1 MRSRVA
7 LAALLLVVGAAC
19 TRGDDDDAEPSPTT
33 GATTSTTI
41 LDRSGIALAGVPGET
56 TSTIVERGTAVITG
70 SVQGPTGLVVGATVR
85 IERLVAGRVIRT
97 DVLSGPD
104 GRFLLPD
111 LPGGRYRVRAF
122 LAPSLAQVVP
132 EVRFLQ
138 DGAEHD
144 FPLVVEQQGGLL
156 VRADVAPEPP
166 LLGRPVN
173 LVAVVSSR
181 TVDADG
187 VVRSTPVAGV
197 SVELVGLGRWT
208 LREDGDSSST
218 STTDTLFGSTFTEP
232 SQTPT
237 ARTSS
242 SGLVRYE
249 LRCERPGSPN
259 LALRVPVRRAP
270 PTTTDPTA
278 STLGEETTVE
288 TFSLDLP
295 ACVDAATT
303 TTEPVSTDTTAT
315 TQP

>member
-1 MRSRVA
+1 MRIDLA
-7 LAALLLVVGAAC
+7 LAAVLLLAGSAC
-19 TRGDDDDAEPSPTT
+19 TSGDDDAEPTPTT
-33 GATTSTTI
+33 GATTSTTV
-41 LDRSGIALAGVPGET
+41 LDRSGIALAGVPGQT
-56 TSTIVERGTAVITG
+56 TTTIAERGTAVITG

-85 IERLVAGRVIRT
+85 IERLVAGREVRT
-97 DVLSGPD
+97 DVLTGPD
-104 GRFLLPD
+104 GRFAVPD

-144 FPLVVEQQGGLL
+144 FPLVVEQQGGIL

-166 LLGRPVN
+166 LVGRAVN

-187 VVRSTPVAGV
+187 VVRSRPVVGV
-197 SVELVGLGRWT
+197 SVELTGLGRWT
-208 LREDGDSSST
+208 LREDAETST
-218 STTDTLFGSTFTEP
+218 STTDPLFGTTFTSP
-232 SQTPT
+232 SQTPS

-249 LRCERPGSPN
+249 LRCERTGSPN
-259 LALRVPVRRAP
+259 LALLVPVRRAP
-270 PTTTDPTA
+270 PASTDPTVTTIEPA
-278 STLGEETTVE
+278 TTVE

-295 ACVDAATT
+295 ACVDPATT
-303 TTEPVSTDTTAT
+303 TTEPIGTATTAT

>member
-1 MRSRVA
+1 MIGRLA
-7 LAALLLVVGAAC
+7 LAVLLVAGAAC
-19 TRGDDDDAEPSPTT
+19 TSGDDDDAEPSPTT
-33 GATTSTTI
+33 GATTSTTV

-56 TSTIVERGTAVITG
+56 TSTIAERGTAVITG
-70 SVQGPTGLVVGATVR
+70 SVQGPAGLVVGATVR
-85 IERLVAGRVIRT
+85 IERLVAGREIRT
-97 DVLSGPD
+97 DLLTGPD
-104 GRFLLPD
+104 GRFRLPD

-187 VVRSTPVAGV
+187 VVRSQPVVGV
-197 SVELVGLGRWT
+197 SVELTGLGRWT
-208 LREDGDSSST
+208 LREDDDASTTST
-218 STTDTLFGSTFTEP
+218 SDPLFGTTFTSP

-242 SGLVRYE
+242 TGMVRYE
-249 LRCERPGSPN
+249 LRCERTGSPN
-259 LALRVPVRRAP
+259 LALLVPVRRSP

-278 STLGEETTVE
+278 STIEPSTTVE

-295 ACVDAATT
+295 ACVDPATT
-303 TTEPVSTDTTAT
+303 TTEPVGTAT
-315 TQP
+315 TSTTRS